1 MAPKLKK
8 APLPLRAGI
17 TAVAVAVVFTYI
29 SLSENASGSS
39 EGKRFLR
46 SHHGEAETDVNP
58 PLSQPDHTHLAVF
71 LPYLSLAA
79 SAFFV
84 FLSLAIICD
93 EFLCPAIDI
102 ICDRFNLSDDIAG
115 ATLLAFGSSAPEI
128 FMNLNA
134 TAKGQVNMSLPAVLG
149 SAIIAFGFIPPACA
163 YAVAKPMKLEAW
175 PVMRDSV
182 SYVFAL
188 GCFYMF
194 LDEGNIDTKES
205 GILVAIYFI
214 YLLLIFVP
222 HFMSSGKVAYEEI
235 GEKEEAETEVEE
247 EVEEEEANSCIGMFF
262 SVCSKPIH
270 FVFSWTVPM
279 PAEDSQNPSTALLF
293 VSVFFSLWWITWLS
307 SLALEVAQN
316 ATVVCGMKHSTAGAT
331 LLAAGAQIPDLFGS
345 LSMAKGGMP
354 GGAISNAVGSQVINV
369 SLGVGGPFL
378 AYNILMGKSVD
389 AGSGSEAM
397 RHMAILLMV
406 VIFTFW
412 IVVLPLSSWVM
423 GKKGQTK
430 LGKGGATVVLGIA
443 VACYWLSVGK

>member
-1 MAPKLKK
+1 M
-8 APLPLRAGI
+8 
-17 TAVAVAVVFTYI
+17 T
-29 SLSENASGSS
+29 
-39 EGKRFLR
+39 
-46 SHHGEAETDVNP
+46 
-58 PLSQPDHTHLAVF
+58 
-71 LPYLSLAA
+71 A
-79 SAFFV
+79 SAFAV

-93 EFLCPAIDI
+93 DFLCPAIDI
-102 ICDRFNLSDDIAG
+102 ICDVFSLSDDIAG

-128 FMNLNA
+128 FMNLSA

-188 GCFYMF
+188 GCFYTF

-205 GILVAIYFI
+205 GILVAIYFV

-235 GEKEEAETEVEE
+235 GEKEEAEAAQEE
-247 EVEEEEANSCIGMFF
+247 GEDEEGSGCIGMFF

-270 FVFSWTVPM
+270 FVFSWTVPVQ
-279 PAEDSQNPSTALLF
+279 PEESTNPSAPLAF
-293 VSVFFSLWWITWLS
+293 FSVFMSLVWVTILS
-307 SLALEVAQN
+307 SLALEVADN
-316 ATVVCGMKHSTAGAT
+316 ATTVCRMKHSTAGAT

-369 SLGVGGPFL
+369 SLGVGAPFL
-378 AYNILMGKSVD
+378 AYNLLMGQPIN

-397 RHMAILLMV
+397 RHMAVLLMV
-406 VIFTFW
+406 VILVFW
-412 IVVLPLSSWVM
+412 IVVLPMSSWCM
-423 GKKGQTK
+423 GKRGETK
-430 LGKGGATVVLGIA
+430 LGKGGATVLMGVAI
-443 VACYWLSVGK
+443 ACYWLSVGK